1 MPSGAKKRKA
11 AKKKKEK
18 ESSSASTNSSNQ
30 PDSAVHS
37 HGDDVLKHQDDKETD
52 GGEVSSPAS
61 QDHNSH
67 QQHFT
72 EEEEEVEK
80 GEDTSNFV
88 FIEGVKN
95 EGVKEQKMVA
105 EEKSV
110 VQVEKELKHEHESG
124 KKDVMIEYDE
134 LPEKSYDGGVSGSS
148 SSNSSNSSS
157 SDDESRGFEKN
168 KDTVHDASVD
178 LAKAADSLSERPAE
192 VFHGALVE
200 QAGNSVV
207 QTCPVVGLEK
217 VSLLNEEVQVNTGAP
232 LDISKTSPVLKE
244 NVEELKAADE
254 SFVFSAGGTN
264 GVSDMEVV
272 EATVQP
278 AETADATSD
287 ANECAAQ
294 GTDDKLT
301 LSYNVAENKKDS
313 GVPKPMGLIDN
324 SRFTARGTLKLGRI
338 FIKVVFNQFFFYDQ
352 RWRIM
357 GAKRSNDRHRIFH

>member
-110 VQVEKELKHEHESG
+110 VQVEKELKHEDESG

-134 LPEKSYDGGVSGSS
+134 LAEKSYDGGVSGSS
-148 SSNSSNSSS
+148 SSNSSSSS
-157 SDDESRGFEKN
+157 SDDESHGFEKN

-178 LAKAADSLSERPAE
+178 LAKAADSLSERPSE

-217 VSLLNEEVQVNTGAP
+217 VSLLNEEVQLNTGAP
-232 LDISKTSPVLKE
+232 LDISETSPVLKE
-244 NVEELKAADE
+244 NMEELKAADE
-254 SFVFSAGGTN
+254 SFVFSAAGMDGAF
-264 GVSDMEVV
+264 DMEVV
-272 EATVQP
+272 EATVQS
-278 AETADATSD
+278 AETAEATSD

-301 LSYNVAENKKDS
+301 LSYSVAENEKDS
-313 GVPKPMGLIDN
+313 GVPKPMVASTPRAVQTTSWKSCCGLFEILTG
-324 SRFTARGTLKLGRI
+324 SER
-338 FIKVVFNQFFFYDQ
+338 
-352 RWRIM
+352 
-357 GAKRSNDRHRIFH
+357 